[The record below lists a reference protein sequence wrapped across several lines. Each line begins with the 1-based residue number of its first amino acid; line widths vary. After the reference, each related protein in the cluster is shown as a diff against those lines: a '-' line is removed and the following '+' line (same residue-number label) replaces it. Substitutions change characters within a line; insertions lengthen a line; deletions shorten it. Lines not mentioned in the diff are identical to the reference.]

1 MVNAR
6 KEIDM
11 NLNLPNHALLAAWLN
26 MRGMKMGAFGK
37 LIPVSKDVISHI
49 INNRRKPKQDIAE
62 RIERLTAGDIPA
74 DRW

>member
-6 KEIDM
+6 KESHMD
-11 NLNLPNHALLAAWLN
+11 LPNYALLAAWLKT
-26 MRGMKMGAFGK
+26 RGMKMGAFGK

-49 INNRRKPKQDIAE
+49 INGRRKPKQDIAE

-74 DRW
+74 DKW